1 MRGKATYVTEN
12 RGDFVARLESNESAL
27 HEGDWERALR
37 CNPCKSV
44 AINNT
49 AWFEIIYNIWSFR
62 NSKPVGRK
70 SLGLLLER
78 DSSATAVKL
87 PIQLVGTFCRFRVS
101 SSFPRPSAHP
111 RTKSMYWR
119 PPIPKSFLYGV
130 IRYGITNRGSFSSLA
145 RSNPLS
151 IFSCTPQQQASRCDS
166 KVAFCTPDFGA
177 SK

>member
-1 MRGKATYVTEN
+1 MRDKATHFNEN
-12 RGDFVARLESNESAL
+12 CSDFVARLESDESAL

-49 AWFEIIYNIWSFR
+49 AWFEIIYNVWSFR

-87 PIQLVGTFCRFRVS
+87 PIRLNNY
-101 SSFPRPSAHP
+101 A
-111 RTKSMYWR
+111 
-119 PPIPKSFLYGV
+119 
-130 IRYGITNRGSFSSLA
+130 
-145 RSNPLS
+145 
-151 IFSCTPQQQASRCDS
+151 ASPGRN
-166 KVAFCTPDFGA
+166 
-177 SK
+177 